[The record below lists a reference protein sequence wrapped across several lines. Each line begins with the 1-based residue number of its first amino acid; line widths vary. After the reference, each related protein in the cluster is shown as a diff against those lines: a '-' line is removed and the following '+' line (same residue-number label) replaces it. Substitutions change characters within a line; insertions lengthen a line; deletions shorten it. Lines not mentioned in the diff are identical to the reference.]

1 MDELWRG
8 PRALPAH
15 SPANEDNVGISTS
28 PSQSKD
34 VRNFPNLNLYAQ
46 TFNFFL
52 IVTKTGW
59 SFVFSFSIKCEVSA
73 VFVKFVL
80 LFS

>member
-1 MDELWRG
+1 MSSGEG
-8 PRALPAH
+8 PGHCQLTAQQMKTMWASPPLLPKAKMLEI
-15 SPANEDNVGISTS
+15 SPILICMH
-28 PSQSKD
+28 KHL
-34 VRNFPNLNLYAQ
+34 F
-46 TFNFFL
+46 FFL